1 MELKEYQKKTLE
13 QVKIYLDSLAEYKGK
28 YEKAIAVDPDLAID
42 FPFKAWEKTV
52 GTSYHSSKNG
62 LGEPLPDFYLK
73 IPTGGG
79 KTILACHAID
89 LINRIYLKKQTGI
102 VLWIVPT
109 TQIYRQT
116 LTHLR
121 NREHPY
127 RQALDISS
135 GGRTVILEK
144 LDKFTPLD
152 IEENLVIML
161 LMLPSASRQNKET
174 LKVFKDSGG
183 FTEFFP
189 YEDDMHGNES
199 LLNEFPNLDYFGNPH
214 PGIPAKA
221 GIQKNTKELDSRLHG
236 NDEIGRFL
244 FGRTAK
250 TSLGNTLRILKPII
264 IIDEGHKAYSETA
277 RDTIKGFNPS
287 IIVELSATPP
297 KNSNLLVN
305 ISGQALNREEMIKLD
320 LNVLNKS
327 SPDWKDVMLASKEK
341 RDYLERKAKDYEAN
355 TGEYIRP
362 ICLVQAERTGKEQRG
377 TKYIHAEDVKE
388 YLIKQCGVSEN
399 EIAIKSSEKDDIEGI
414 DLLSRDCDI
423 RYIITKQAL
432 QEGWDCAFAYILT
445 ILTNPGSQL
454 SITQLVGRI
463 LRQYKARK
471 TKVKDLDG
479 SYVFCHR
486 PKAGILLESI
496 KKGFEVEG
504 LGDLA
509 SRVTV
514 KEGDS
519 ALEDATKE
527 KTVRYRD
534 KFKVFE
540 GKVYLPKFVI
550 QENGGWR
557 DVKYDM
563 DILCRIDWSDANLN
577 PVKVLS
583 LGEGKLRDEEI
594 TVGLSEDVK
603 ELLERKVSI
612 ERHGGLKLDHVL
624 MTRQLLDIIPNPWIA
639 HDIGKEVLNA
649 LLKKNSKEKVANN
662 LAFIIEETRKQ
673 LLEERNRL
681 SETIFRDLI
690 EKKKLWFFLL
700 ADKGGYELPP
710 SIKVKKTSRK
720 LIKGDHSEVQRCL
733 FDYVPEEEF
742 NEMEKS
748 IAIYLDEQEKL
759 LWWYRNLSRQDYYIQ
774 GWRKNKIYPDFIF
787 TKADDTGRNFSTVYV
802 VETKGI
808 HLKEFEDTKYKR
820 NVFKFCN
827 DLGKKVEWKE
837 LNKEFSRRI
846 EFQVIDEKEWQK
858 RINEIFTF

>member
-1 MELKEYQKKTLE
+1 MELKEYQKKTLD
-13 QVKIYLDSLAEYKGK
+13 QIKIYLDSLAEYRSK
-28 YEKAIAVDPDLAID
+28 YEKLIADDPDLAID
-42 FPFKAWEKTV
+42 FPFKAWEKV
-52 GTSYHSSKNG
+52 IGTSFHSGKNG
-62 LGEPLPDFYLK
+62 LGEYLPDFYLK

-89 LINRIYLKKQTGI
+89 LINRIYLKRQTGI
-102 VLWIVPT
+102 ALWIVPT

-116 LTHLR
+116 LSSLK

-127 RQALDISS
+127 RQVLDISS
-135 GGRTVILEK
+135 GGRTLILEK

-152 IEENLVIML
+152 VEEDLVVML

-189 YEDDMHGNES
+189 YEDAIEDHKK
-199 LLNEFPNLDYFGNPH
+199 LLEKFPNLDF
-214 PGIPAKA
+214 
-221 GIQKNTKELDSRLHG
+221 
-236 NDEIGRFL
+236 
-244 FGRTAK
+244 FGRENDFFGRVAK
-250 TSLGNTLRILKPII
+250 TSLGNTLIVLKPII
-264 IIDEGHKAYSETA
+264 IIDEGHKAYTETA
-277 RDTIKGFNPS
+277 RDTIRGFNPS

-297 KNSNLLVN
+297 KNTNLLVN

-320 LNVLNKS
+320 LNVINKS

-341 RDYLERKAKDYEAN
+341 RDYLERKTKEYEAN

-414 DLLSRDCDI
+414 DLLSRDCDV

-463 LRQYKARK
+463 LRQPKARK
-471 TKVKDLDG
+471 TKVKDLDE

-486 PKAGILLESI
+486 SKAGVLLESI

-514 KEGDS
+514 REGDP

-550 QENGGWR
+550 QENGSWR
-557 DVKYDM
+557 NVNYDM
-563 DILCRIDWSDANLN
+563 DILSRINWNDVDLTVIKNI
-577 PVKVLS
+577 VL
-583 LGEGKLRDEEI
+583 GGITTQDQEI
-594 TVGLSEDVK
+594 AVGLSEDVT
-603 ELLERKVSI
+603 ELIEERGRI
-612 ERHGGLKLDHVL
+612 TRRGGLKLDHVL

-639 HDIGKEVLNA
+639 HDIGKEIFAA
-649 LLKKNSKEKVANN
+649 LLKKNSKEKVTNN
-662 LAFIIEETRKQ
+662 LAFIIEETRKH
-673 LLEERNRL
+673 LMDERDRL
-681 SETIFRDLI
+681 SENIFKELLG
-690 EKKKLWFFLL
+690 EKRLWFFLL

-710 SIKVKKTSRK
+710 SITVKKSSRK
-720 LIKGDHSEVQRCL
+720 LIRDDHSEVARSL
-733 FDYVPEEEF
+733 FDFIPEEEF

-787 TKADDTGRNFSTVYV
+787 TKADKTGRDFSMVYV

-808 HLKEFEDTKYKR
+808 HLKGSEDTKYKR

-827 DLGKKVEWKE
+827 DLGRKVEWKE
-837 LNKEFSRRI
+837 LNKEFSKGI
-846 EFQVIDEKEWQK
+846 EFQVIDEKEWKK
-858 RINEIFTF
+858 RVNEIFCI

>member
-1 MELKEYQKKTLE
+1 MELKEYQKKTLD
-13 QVKIYLDSLAEYKGK
+13 QVKIYLESLAGFKGK

-89 LINRIYLKKQTGI
+89 LINRIYLRKQTGI

-116 LTHLR
+116 LAHLR

-135 GGRTVILEK
+135 GGRTVTLEK

-189 YEDDMHGNES
+189 LEDTIEDHKE
-199 LLNEFPNLDYFGNPH
+199 LLKEFPNLDF
-214 PGIPAKA
+214 
-221 GIQKNTKELDSRLHG
+221 
-236 NDEIGRFL
+236 
-244 FGRTAK
+244 FGREEDFFGRIAK

-277 RDTIKGFNPS
+277 RNTIRGFNPS

-297 KNSNLLVN
+297 KNANLLVN
-305 ISGQALNREEMIKLD
+305 VSGQALNREEMIKLD
-320 LNVLNKS
+320 LNVINKS

-341 RDYLERKAKDYEAN
+341 RDYLERKAKEYEAN
-355 TGEYIRP
+355 TGEHIRP

-414 DLLSRDCDI
+414 DLLSRDCEI

-471 TKVKDLDG
+471 TKVKDLDE

-486 PKAGILLESI
+486 PKAGVLLESI

-514 KEGDS
+514 KEGNP

-527 KTVRYRD
+527 KTIRYRD

-550 QENGGWR
+550 QESGGWR
-557 DVKYDM
+557 DINYDM
-563 DILCRIDWSDANLN
+563 DILSRIDWNDADLN
-577 PVKVLS
+577 PVKVLP
-583 LGEGKLRDEEI
+583 LGERKLRDEEI

-603 ELLERKVSI
+603 ELLERKSSI
-612 ERHGGLKLDHVL
+612 ERHGGLKLDQVL

-639 HDIGKEVLNA
+639 HDIGKDVLDT
-649 LLKKNSKEKVANN
+649 LLKNNSKEKVTNN

-681 SETIFRDLI
+681 SEKIFRDLI
-690 EKKKLWFFLL
+690 DKKKLWFFLL

-710 SIKVKKTSRK
+710 NIKVKKSSRR
-720 LIKGDHSEVQRCL
+720 LIKDDHSEVQRSL

-748 IAIYLDEQEKL
+748 IAIYLDEQERL

-787 TKADDTGRNFSTVYV
+787 TKADDSSRNFSTVYV

-808 HLKEFEDTKYKR
+808 HLKDFEDTKYKR

-827 DLGKKVEWKE
+827 DLGQKREWKE
-837 LNKEFSRRI
+837 LNSEFSRGI
-846 EFQVIDEKEWQK
+846 EFQVIDEDEWKK
-858 RINEIFTF
+858 RINEIFVV

>member
-1 MELKEYQKKTLE
+1 MELKEYQKKTLD
-13 QVKIYLDSLAEYKGK
+13 QVKIYLDSLAEYRGK
-28 YEKAIAVDPDLAID
+28 YEKLIADDPDLAID
-42 FPFKAWEKTV
+42 FPFKAWEKACPELV
-52 GTSYHSSKNG
+52 SGSISYHSSRNG

-89 LINRIYLKKQTGI
+89 LISRIYLKKQTGI

-127 RQALDISS
+127 RHVLDISS
-135 GGRTVILEK
+135 GGRTLILEK

-189 YEDDMHGNES
+189 SEDAIEDHKE
-199 LLNEFPNLDYFGNPH
+199 LLEKFPNLDF
-214 PGIPAKA
+214 
-221 GIQKNTKELDSRLHG
+221 
-236 NDEIGRFL
+236 
-244 FGRTAK
+244 FGREDDFFGRMAK
-250 TSLGNTLRILKPII
+250 TSLGNTLRVLNPVI

-277 RDTIKGFNPS
+277 RNTIRGFNPA

-297 KNSNLLVN
+297 KNTNLLVN

-320 LNVLNKS
+320 LNVINKS

-341 RDYLERKAKDYEAN
+341 RDYLERKAKEYEAN

-414 DLLSRDCDI
+414 DLLSRDCEI

-463 LRQYKARK
+463 LRQPKARK
-471 TKVKDLDG
+471 TKVKDLDE

-486 PKAGILLESI
+486 PKAGVLLESI
-496 KKGFEVEG
+496 KQGFEVEG

-514 KEGDS
+514 KEGDP
-519 ALEDATKE
+519 ALEDASKE

-557 DVKYDM
+557 NVNYDM
-563 DILCRIDWSDANLN
+563 DILSRIDWSDANLDS
-577 PVKVLS
+577 VKVLP
-583 LGEGKLRDEEI
+583 LGEKKIEDEEI
-594 TVGLSEDVK
+594 RIGLSEDVK
-603 ELLERKVSI
+603 ELLERKSSV

-624 MTRQLLDIIPNPWIA
+624 MTRQLLDIVPNPWIA
-639 HDIGKEVLNA
+639 HDIGKEVLDA
-649 LLKKNSKEKVANN
+649 LLKKNSKEKVTNN
-662 LAFIIEETRKQ
+662 LAFIIEETRKH
-673 LLEERNRL
+673 LIAERDRL
-681 SETIFRDLI
+681 SEKIFRDLI
-690 EKKKLWFFLL
+690 DKKRLWFFLL

-710 SIKVKKTSRK
+710 SIKVKKSSRR
-720 LIKGDHSEVQRCL
+720 LIRDDHSEVQRSL
-733 FDYVPEEEF
+733 FDYVPEGEF

-787 TKADDTGRNFSTVYV
+787 TKADDTGRNFNTVYV

-808 HLKEFEDTKYKR
+808 HLKDFEDTKYKR

-827 DLGKKVEWKE
+827 ELGQKREWKE
-837 LNKEFSRRI
+837 LNREFSRGV
-846 EFQVIDEKEWQK
+846 EFQVIAEDEWKK
-858 RINEIFTF
+858 KINEIFMI

>member
-1 MELKEYQKKTLE
+1 MELKEYQKKTLD
-13 QVKIYLDSLAEYKGK
+13 QVKIYLDSLVKYKVK
-28 YEKAIAVDPDLAID
+28 YDKYKEVEPDLAID
-42 FPFKAWEKTV
+42 FPFKTWEKV
-52 GTSYHSSKNG
+52 IGTFFHSSKNG

-89 LINRIYLKKQTGI
+89 LINRIYLRKQTGI

-109 TQIYRQT
+109 TQIYSQT
-116 LTHLR
+116 LSSLK

-127 RQALDISS
+127 RQVLDISS
-135 GGRTVILEK
+135 GGRTLILEK
-144 LDKFTPLD
+144 PDKFTPLD
-152 IEENLVIML
+152 VEENLVIML

-189 YEDDMHGNES
+189 YEDAIEDHKR
-199 LLNEFPNLDYFGNPH
+199 LLEKFPNLDF
-214 PGIPAKA
+214 
-221 GIQKNTKELDSRLHG
+221 
-236 NDEIGRFL
+236 
-244 FGRTAK
+244 FGRENDFFGRMAK
-250 TSLGNTLRILKPII
+250 TSLGNTLRVLKPII

-277 RDTIKGFNPS
+277 RDTIRGFNPS
-287 IIVELSATPP
+287 IIIELSATPP
-297 KNSNLLVN
+297 KNTNLLVN

-320 LNVLNKS
+320 LNVINKS

-341 RDYLERKAKDYEAN
+341 RDYLEEKAKEYGAN

-377 TKYIHAEDVKE
+377 TKYVHSEAVKE

-414 DLLSRDCDI
+414 DLLSRDCEI

-471 TKVKDLDG
+471 TKVKDLDE

-486 PKAGILLESI
+486 SKAGVLLENI

-514 KEGDS
+514 KEGDPE
-519 ALEDATKE
+519 LEDATKE

-534 KFKVFE
+534 KFKIFE

-550 QENGGWR
+550 QENGSWR
-557 DVKYDM
+557 NVNYDM
-563 DILCRIDWSDANLN
+563 DILSRIDWNNADLTEIKN
-577 PVKVLS
+577 VV
-583 LGEGKLRDEEI
+583 LGEITTQDQEI
-594 TVGLSEDVK
+594 AVGLSEDVT
-603 ELLERKVSI
+603 ELIEERGRLTRS
-612 ERHGGLKLDHVL
+612 GGLKLDHVL

-639 HDIGKEVLNA
+639 HDIGKEILDA
-649 LLKKNSKEKVANN
+649 LLKRNSKEKVTNN
-662 LAFIIEETRKQ
+662 LAFIIEETRKH
-673 LLEERNRL
+673 LIAERDRL
-681 SETIFRDLI
+681 SEAIFRDLI
-690 EKKKLWFFLL
+690 DKKKLWFFLL

-710 SIKVKKTSRK
+710 SITVKKSSKK
-720 LIKGDHSEVQRCL
+720 LIRDDHSEVARSL
-733 FDYVPEEEF
+733 FDFIPEEEF

-759 LWWYRNLSRQDYYIQ
+759 LWWYRNLSRQDYCIQ

-787 TKADDTGRNFSTVYV
+787 TKADDTGRDFSTVYV
-802 VETKGI
+802 VETKGV

-827 DLGKKVEWKE
+827 ELGKKVEWKE
-837 LNKEFSRRI
+837 LNKEFSKGI
-846 EFQVIDEKEWQK
+846 EFQVIDEKEWQRK
-858 RINEIFTF
+858 INEIFSV